1 MSNQGRKKTQ
11 VPSDT
16 SEVILD
22 WYPAET
28 EEFALLEDSAHSF
41 TKWLMCC
48 GPAQTS
54 DRFASYCRGRK
65 QGGGFWV
72 GERPWENISLSWEEW
87 KKAGDVSLAAR
98 FSDSCTQKSF
108 HATPMA
114 TRLASRGG
122 EALVNG
128 SSCSMV
134 YFGGNLGLEMTKW
147 ENPQGILTNRESA
160 RCHLLLFS
168 LLSHFAKYI

>member
-1 MSNQGRKKTQ
+1 M
-11 VPSDT
+11 
-16 SEVILD
+16 
-22 WYPAET
+22 
-28 EEFALLEDSAHSF
+28 
-41 TKWLMCC
+41 
-48 GPAQTS
+48 
-54 DRFASYCRGRK
+54 
-65 QGGGFWV
+65 
-72 GERPWENISLSWEEW
+72 
-87 KKAGDVSLAAR
+87 AAR

-114 TRLASRGG
+114 TKLASRGG
-122 EALVNG
+122 DDLVNG

-147 ENPQGILTNRESA
+147 ENPQGILTNREIA